1 MKTKLPDELRL
12 VLEQDG
18 ATPVHVVDA
27 ATNTCYVIL
36 RADQYE
42 KVKAVFER
50 DDQDFDARE
59 AYPFVDE
66 VMREDDADDPALKS
80 YQSFSKQGQ

>member
-36 RADQYE
+36 RARPVRE
-42 KVKAVFER
+42 GKGRLRSATIR
-50 DDQDFDARE
+50 TSMPARRIHLSMRLDAR
-59 AYPFVDE
+59 
-66 VMREDDADDPALKS
+66 
-80 YQSFSKQGQ
+80 G